1 MTDLLVE
8 NLKSELEMSER
19 KLLRLQRLKSL
30 EGFEAE
36 DLSLWT
42 MLDLMTLIL
51 VFFIILYADLI
62 PLAPPMILGINPAT
76 LTQFEKTGPHEKRV
90 EKTIIGQFR
99 SKNNPVYK
107 NETAFLDIEENI
119 HMAMEGTDIKDY
131 SIKMVGDRIIL
142 VIGEK
147 ISFPLGR
154 AELLDHIKTPLEK
167 MADFLYQEQ
176 AYKIVVS
183 GHTDDTPIH
192 TSRFPSNWELSI
204 ARAMSVANF
213 LMAYNLDPRRI
224 SVEGFGQYNPIADN
238 TDPKSRQANR
248 RVEIS
253 LIPTP

>member
-1 MTDLLVE
+1 MTDQVE

-19 KLLRLQRLKSL
+19 KLLRLQRLKFL
-30 EGFEAE
+30 EGFESE

-51 VFFIILYADLI
+51 VFFIVLYADLI
-62 PLAPPMILGINPAT
+62 PMAPPKILGLNPAT
-76 LTQFEKTGPHEKRV
+76 LTQFTKTGTGHEKKI

-119 HMAMEGTDIKDY
+119 HLAMEGTDIKDY
-131 SIKMVGDRIIL
+131 SIKMEGDRIIL

-147 ISFPLGR
+147 ISFPLGQ
-154 AELLDHIKTPLEK
+154 ADLLDHIKTPLEK
-167 MADFLYQEQ
+167 MADFLYKEQ
-176 AYKIVVS
+176 AYKIIVS

-192 TSRFPSNWELSI
+192 TSRFPSNWELSV

-213 LMAYNLDPRRI
+213 LMAQNLDPRRI
-224 SVEGFGQYNPIADN
+224 SVEGFGQYRPVADN
-238 TDPKSRQANR
+238 TDPDSRQANR

-253 LIPTP
+253 LIPTL

>member
-1 MTDLLVE
+1 MTDQVE

-19 KLLRLQRLKSL
+19 KLLRLQRLKFL

-51 VFFIILYADLI
+51 VFFIVLYADLI
-62 PLAPPMILGINPAT
+62 PLAPPAKLGINPAT
-76 LTQFEKTGPHEKRV
+76 LTQFTRTGTGHEKKV
-90 EKTIIGQFR
+90 EKTIIGQER
-99 SKNNPVYK
+99 SQNNPVHK
-107 NETAFLDIEENI
+107 NETAFLDIEESI
-119 HMAMEGTDIKDY
+119 HLAMEGTDIKDY

-147 ISFPLGR
+147 ISFPVGQ
-154 AELLDHIKTPLEK
+154 AKLLDPIKIPLEK
-167 MADFLYQEQ
+167 MADFLYREQ
-176 AYKIVVS
+176 AFKIVVS

-192 TSRFPSNWELSI
+192 TSRFPSNWELSL

-213 LMAYNLDPRRI
+213 LMAHNLDPRRI
-224 SVEGFGQYNPIADN
+224 CVEGFGQYNPIADN
-238 TDPKSRQANR
+238 TDPKSRQTNR

-253 LIPTP
+253 LIPTL